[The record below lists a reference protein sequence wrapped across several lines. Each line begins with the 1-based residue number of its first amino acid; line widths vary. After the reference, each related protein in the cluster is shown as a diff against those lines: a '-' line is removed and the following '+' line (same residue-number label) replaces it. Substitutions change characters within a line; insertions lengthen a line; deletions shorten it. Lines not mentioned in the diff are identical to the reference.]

1 MKPNQHFKL
10 PENYS
15 KNPLIK
21 YILLFTKMN
30 NNLLSLSYHDTSLI
44 DSAIIEFEGQVQ
56 ELRVLVV
63 KKLLI
68 GSSIA
73 LNILYVVEIG
83 LLIDFFLLKLL
94 IM

>member
-1 MKPNQHFKL
+1 
-10 PENYS
+10 
-15 KNPLIK
+15 
-21 YILLFTKMN
+21 MN
-30 NNLLSLSYHDTSLI
+30 NHLLSLSYHDTSLI
-44 DSAIIEFEGQVQ
+44 DSAMIEFEGQVQ

-73 LNILYVVEIG
+73 LNILYVAEIG